1 MKRVMLSVIV
11 VLALAASASTAAAAQ
26 TAAAQN
32 APARK
37 ATKSVRKGKADPA
50 EAQKVEVARL
60 KGVFMFAV
68 QSCERKGCDEQLL
81 RDAEAS
87 YMQECKVCATEEKCG
102 ADRDVIRAGDGKRYY
117 NPCR

>member
-1 MKRVMLSVIV
+1 MKRVMSVIVV
-11 VLALAASASTAAAAQ
+11 VLALAASGNAAGAQAAP
-26 TAAAQN
+26 AQN

-37 ATKSVRKGKADPA
+37 TTKSRKSKSDPA

-60 KGVFMFAV
+60 KGIFMFAV
-68 QSCERKGCDEQLL
+68 ESCERKGCDEQLL
-81 RDAEAS
+81 RDSEAS
-87 YMQECKVCATEEKCG
+87 FMDECKVCATEEKCA